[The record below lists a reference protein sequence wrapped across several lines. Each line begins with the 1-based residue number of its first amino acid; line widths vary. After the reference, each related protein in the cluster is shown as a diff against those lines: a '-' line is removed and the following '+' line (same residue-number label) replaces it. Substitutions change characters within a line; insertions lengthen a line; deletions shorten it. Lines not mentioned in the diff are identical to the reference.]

1 MSTLFELD
9 LFFTGCYHLGC
20 DKLMFLSFQFSYF
33 NFFIFMFVL
42 IRHLNCIFGAERC
55 NRWRF
60 HRRSLAVGHWFKRR
74 FSAQTNYVATI
85 IVMIL
90 APKLKIFQMNQN
102 KQYTHHRK
110 CKDWFAKIALQKLKA
125 QTEISDSS
133 LFFEMTYLPRKRA
146 QRKVRDRLTCW
157 FGIDSL
163 VLPNSSNNCENER
176 TT

>member
-1 MSTLFELD
+1 
-9 LFFTGCYHLGC
+9 
-20 DKLMFLSFQFSYF
+20 MFLSFQFSYF
-33 NFFIFMFVL
+33 NFCIFVFVL

-55 NRWRF
+55 NRWRL
-60 HRRSLAVGHWFKRR
+60 HRQSLEVGHWFKRQ

-110 CKDWFAKIALQKLKA
+110 CKDWFAKFALQKLKA
-125 QTEISDSS
+125 QTETSDSS

-146 QRKVRDRLTCW
+146 QRKVRDRPTCW
-157 FGIDSL
+157 FGIDWL
-163 VLPNSSNNCENER
+163 VLLNSSNNCENER

>member
-1 MSTLFELD
+1 
-9 LFFTGCYHLGC
+9 
-20 DKLMFLSFQFSYF
+20 
-33 NFFIFMFVL
+33 MFVL

-60 HRRSLAVGHWFKRR
+60 YRWSLAVGHWFKRR

-110 CKDWFAKIALQKLKA
+110 CKAGKDWFAKIALQKQTA
-125 QTEISDSS
+125 QTETSDSS
-133 LFFEMTYLPRKRA
+133 LFFEICQERGCEP
-146 QRKVRDRLTCW
+146 QRKVRDRPTCW
-157 FGIDSL
+157 FGIDFL

-176 TT
+176 ST

>member
-1 MSTLFELD
+1 MSSSKSLPARVFQQESSSKCLPARVFQQVSSSKSLPAQKSSSKSLPARVFELD

-110 CKDWFAKIALQKLKA
+110 CKD
-125 QTEISDSS
+125 
-133 LFFEMTYLPRKRA
+133 
-146 QRKVRDRLTCW
+146 
-157 FGIDSL
+157 
-163 VLPNSSNNCENER
+163 
-176 TT
+176 